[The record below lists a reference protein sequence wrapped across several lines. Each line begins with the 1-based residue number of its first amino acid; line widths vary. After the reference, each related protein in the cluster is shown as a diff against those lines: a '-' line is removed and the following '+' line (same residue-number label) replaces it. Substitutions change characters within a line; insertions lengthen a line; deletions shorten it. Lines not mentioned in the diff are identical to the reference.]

1 MNLLCKPISIGGQV
15 LLEKHSYSTIYWLLF
30 FLFINKWPGKSYLK
44 FDISRGIYYVIC
56 WSSTLRM
63 KWRHHWKVKQ
73 NKKPIKPHKHVSF
86 AVRDEFLEIP
96 RGYNLSARMWHTD
109 ASWNF
114 SKKAYCVSK
123 PLFNIIGFNVE
134 TQLGFWKENVIFF
147 FIIEALLL
155 VFNAEL
161 DWMREYRYL
170 GLIFIKKKKRA
181 EVLAGSNFTNFLAIQ
196 KIWNGLRG
204 WVLLLSRKRRI
215 RSKQKF
221 RSHAFSS
228 MKYYIYI
235 NA

>member
-30 FLFINKWPGKSYLK
+30 FSFHQQMTRKIISKIRHFQGNLLRNLLITDLTYEMTTSLKSK
-44 FDISRGIYYVIC
+44 
-56 WSSTLRM
+56 T
-63 KWRHHWKVKQ
+63 KQ
-73 NKKPIKPHKHVSF
+73 KTHKTSQHVSF

-181 EVLAGSNFTNFLAIQ
+181 EVLAGSNFANFLAIQ
-196 KIWNGLRG
+196 KFWNGLRG

>member
-44 FDISRGIYYVIC
+44 FDIFRGIYYVIC
-56 WSSTLRM
+56 WSPTLRM

-147 FIIEALLL
+147 
-155 VFNAEL
+155 
-161 DWMREYRYL
+161 
-170 GLIFIKKKKRA
+170 
-181 EVLAGSNFTNFLAIQ
+181 S
-196 KIWNGLRG
+196 
-204 WVLLLSRKRRI
+204 
-215 RSKQKF
+215 
-221 RSHAFSS
+221 
-228 MKYYIYI
+228 
-235 NA
+235 

>member
-1 MNLLCKPISIGGQV
+1 MTGVSFLR
-15 LLEKHSYSTIYWLLF
+15 STAVAQCIAYYF
-30 FLFINKWPGKSYLK
+30 FLTRKWPGKSYLK

-56 WSSTLRM
+56 WSQTLRM
-63 KWRHHWKVKQ
+63 KWHHWKVKQ

-123 PLFNIIGFNVE
+123 PLFNIIGFNVRNTARFLE
-134 TQLGFWKENVIFF
+134 RKCDFF

-204 WVLLLSRKRRI
+204 WVLLLSRKWRI
-215 RSKQKF
+215 RSKRKF